1 MVALNVVT
9 STWRRRTGGKPEFAL
24 INRYAETAPNKDAG
38 GSLQIRPA
46 LKRWRE
52 LGNGPI
58 RAIFNE
64 PGSFENSLFVVSD
77 DILYRLSTDGAFEV
91 IGNITAG
98 TGFPSMG
105 ITAAIGP
112 GTPEFLWLAD
122 GSVLWLYAANGF
134 ATSTFEATATVVAG
148 DVFQIGTVY
157 YQITAGSVDA
167 GTPAGTLAN
176 PWLVLLGADD
186 RETFTNIGLALDAT
200 ASGRGTIFSTSLLL
214 ENPDVTEQATT
225 AATLIVR
232 ARVAGAGGNSIPV
245 GYTGASGSW
254 LGATLGGGQGAYF
267 TRVDLPDGLS
277 AISVGVIAGFVIVV
291 QRSEAE
297 GFNGRFFW
305 IKPGATS
312 IDPLD
317 FATAEYAP
325 DPLSSVRVSGD
336 QFWLLGTKTI
346 EPWYVTGE
354 LDLPFARVQGQ
365 LFDKGVL
372 EGTDVRI
379 KGTILIADAD
389 GVVYRFD
396 GSAPVRVSDHGVEE
410 RIRQAIRDL

>member
-24 INRYAETAPNKDAG
+24 VNRFAEKAPGKDAG
-38 GSLQIRPA
+38 GSLQIRPS
-46 LKRWRE
+46 LKRWRQ
-52 LGNGPI
+52 LGDGPI

-64 PGSFENSLFVVSD
+64 PGSFNNSLFVVSGS
-77 DILYRLSTDGAFEV
+77 ILYRIGTDGSFSV
-91 IGNITAG
+91 IGNITPG
-98 TGFPSMG
+98 DGFPFMA

-112 GTPEFLWLAD
+112 GTPEFLWVAD

-134 ATSTFEATATVVAG
+134 ATSEFEALTPVLAG
-148 DVFQIGTVY
+148 DVFQVGTQY
-157 YQITAGSVDA
+157 YSITAGSVDA

-176 PWLVLLGADD
+176 PWLVLIGTDD
-186 RETFTNIGLALDAT
+186 RETFGNLAAALEAT
-200 ASGRGTIFSTSLLL
+200 ASARGTLFSSGLLTP
-214 ENPDVTEQATT
+214 NPDVTTQATT
-225 AATLIVR
+225 ATTWIVR
-232 ARVAGAGGNSIPV
+232 AREAGSAGNSIPV
-245 GYTGASGSW
+245 GYTGSSGSW
-254 LGATLGGGQGAYF
+254 LGSTLGGGQGEYF

-277 AISVGVIAGFVIVV
+277 AVSVGVIAGFVIVV
-291 QRSEAE
+291 QRSDAE

-305 IKPGATS
+305 IRPGATS

-325 DPLSSVRVSGD
+325 DPLSSVRVAGD

-346 EPWYVTGE
+346 EPWYVTGD
-354 LDLPFARVQGQ
+354 LDLPFARAQGQ
-365 LFDKGVL
+365 LFDNGVL

-379 KGTILIADAD
+379 KGAILVADTD

-396 GSAPVRVSDHGVEE
+396 NSTPVRVSDHGVEE